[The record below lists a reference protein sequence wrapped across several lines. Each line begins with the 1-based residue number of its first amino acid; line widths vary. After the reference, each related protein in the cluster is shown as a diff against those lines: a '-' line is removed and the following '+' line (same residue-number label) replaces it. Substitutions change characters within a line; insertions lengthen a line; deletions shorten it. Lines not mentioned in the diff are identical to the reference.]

1 MSSKKKSAKKRTTRK
16 RDRAMGAL
24 LDLLKSRQELVHTL
38 VVAPERVKRLLKSRA
53 ARELVAGA
61 EPRMLLRSF
70 DAGGEPGPAGG
81 PDALIVCFLKTVPQV
96 PYTAIP
102 YTAGGSIK
110 AYCMRGT
117 TLFCGR
123 GG

>member
-1 MSSKKKSAKKRTTRK
+1 MSSNKKSAKKRATRK

-24 LDLLKSRQELVHTL
+24 LDLLKSRPELAHTL
-38 VVAPERVKRLLKSRA
+38 VVDPERVKRLLKSRA
-53 ARELVAGA
+53 ARDLLAGA
-61 EPRMLLRSF
+61 EPRMVLRSF

-81 PDALIVCFLKTVPQV
+81 PDALIVCFYKTVPPV

-102 YTAGGSIK
+102 YTGGSIK